1 MLSLSTASGPKAFAS
16 EELAAEFGVSR
27 VTFRQAVELLQ
38 PTASSRRS
46 GATAG
51 AVRQDRWLKVETTL
65 SDLADMYRDT
75 SLEIVNIS
83 ASRSDAPVFP
93 ENGNGRLHASAS
105 RHSVRRTAAA
115 RRVHREIKKNL
126 VVANVSKAF

>member
-1 MLSLSTASGPKAFAS
+1 
-16 EELAAEFGVSR
+16 VSR

-65 SDLADMYRDT
+65 SDLADMYCDT

-105 RHSVRRTAAA
+105 FATRSVAPRPHDVCTGRSRKISWQPT
-115 RRVHREIKKNL
+115 
-126 VVANVSKAF
+126 